1 MDAQNSWP
9 RVLKAHRLLLS
20 VLLVIVTGAFTS
32 EKWSLI
38 PSQTH
43 VIVPRSPLLA
53 DNNDRMRCHENF
65 IFLFISGTTNY
76 GTIKWIMWVNWL
88 ITQNGLSDR
97 LFKFFLFFL
106 SFFLVW
112 LFEISCMGV
121 SRSVFF
127 FFFFFLIQYNQTW
140 TRSACLKLCEH
151 IIGCQTIVIMVFGK

>member
-1 MDAQNSWP
+1 MPMARWPRRLVWVKRRKWSDTKSVCATTLPILEATLSMDAQNSWP

-97 LFKFFLFFL
+97 LFKFFYFFCL
-106 SFFLVW
+106 SF
-112 LFEISCMGV
+112 
-121 SRSVFF
+121 
-127 FFFFFLIQYNQTW
+127 
-140 TRSACLKLCEH
+140 
-151 IIGCQTIVIMVFGK
+151 